1 MNARKSIC
9 YRVNNGPCQ
18 KGWQD
23 TTCAASDTT
32 VFALATGG
40 APIVDVTIVPCG
52 DCPAEV
58 VVVSNPPL
66 PKYDRE
72 MFTLCAPDGTKVVL
86 QNVTAEDAPL
96 GTAPV
101 FEAWNLNGTPYTGAI
116 AVLVDCGVD
125 KVNTEHTD
133 YCAGGLNYTRVDGLA
148 EATGLPVWTI
158 WLDDTGAPV
167 AQPVG
172 AVKGV
177 CLVATC
183 TPTTPLGV
191 VGTWG

>member
-1 MNARKSIC
+1 MSNNCGLTIDDINKGALPPQVIPPVVVPTIPVEI
-9 YRVNNGPCQ
+9 VN
-18 KGWQD
+18 
-23 TTCAASDTT
+23 TCAKPVLVKLCD
-32 VFALATGG
+32 V
-40 APIVDVTIVPCG
+40 APK
-52 DCPAEV
+52 
-58 VVVSNPPL
+58 L
-66 PKYDRE
+66 YDRE

-116 AVLVDCGVD
+116 AALVDCGVD

-133 YCAGGLNYTRVDGLA
+133 YCAGGVNYTRVDGLA
-148 EATGLPVWTI
+148 ETTGLPVWTI

-183 TPTTPLGV
+183 TPKAPLGV

>member
-1 MNARKSIC
+1 M
-9 YRVNNGPCQ
+9 
-18 KGWQD
+18 D
-23 TTCAASDTT
+23 TTCDSSDTT

-40 APIVDVTIVPCG
+40 APITGVVVVPCG

-58 VVVSNPPL
+58 VVISTPPAPPV
-66 PKYDRE
+66 PKFDRE
-72 MFTLCAPDGTKVVL
+72 MVTLCAPDGTKVIV
-86 QNVTAEDAPL
+86 QNVTNEEAAV

-116 AVLVDCGVD
+116 SALTDCGAD

-133 YCAGGLNYTRVDGLA
+133 YCAAGVNYTRVDGLS
-148 EATGLPVWTI
+148 ETTGLPVWTI

-183 TPTTPLGV
+183 TPKAPLGV